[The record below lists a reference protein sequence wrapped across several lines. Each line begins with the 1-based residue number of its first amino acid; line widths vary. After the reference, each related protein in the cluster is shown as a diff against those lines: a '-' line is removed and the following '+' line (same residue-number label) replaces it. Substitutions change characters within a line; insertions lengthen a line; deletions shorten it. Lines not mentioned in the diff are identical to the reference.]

1 MGMKL
6 GLSYHGNVREWCGDE
21 ILLTKEVEN
30 NREMDKNA

>member
-6 GLSYHGNVREWCGDE
+6 GFSHHGNVREWCGDE

-30 NREMDKNA
+30 NWEMDKNA